1 MTHENERA
9 QPAATSTTPAQ
20 GAGVALAGLMS
31 RVDLRKPYDPH
42 QVEQP
47 LYQWWEAAG
56 LLIPD
61 EHAPLSPFTIS
72 IPPPNVTGELH
83 LGHAMYVIQ
92 DVMIRWRRMQGYKT
106 LWLPGTDHAGIATQ
120 LQVEKKLRSEGT
132 SRQELGRE
140 AFLEETWKWTRKY
153 GGTIQQQLR
162 RLGAS
167 CDWNRER
174 FTLDEG
180 LSRAVHTA
188 FKRLYDDGLIYRGTY
203 LVNWSPNLGTA
214 VSDLE
219 VDYETRQGTL
229 WYVRYPLV
237 DEQASLPADTW
248 GSGSWAASASEYIAV
263 ATTRPET
270 ILGDTAVAV
279 NPDDERYTHLIGRN
293 VLLPAVGRII
303 PIIADAYVESEFG
316 TGAVKITPA
325 HDPNDYEVGQR
336 HHLPM
341 INIMNLDVSLNDEAG
356 PYTGMDRFVARKALL
371 EDLKREGL
379 LVKEEPHTLNV
390 AISQRG
396 GEVIEPMLS
405 EQWFVHMRPLADMAQ
420 AAVQEGRT
428 RIIPEHFEKVYT
440 HWMENIRDWCISR
453 QLWWGHRIPVWYTP
467 DGQVIVPD
475 PDDPPPANATQDPD
489 VLDTWFSSGLWPFST
504 LGWPDDTEDMRT
516 FYPTSVMETGYDILF
531 FWVARMMM
539 MGCYLTGQEPFHTV
553 YLHGLVR
560 DEHGRKMSKTANN
573 VINPL
578 EIMDQYGT
586 DALRFTLTTSGSPG
600 QDLNLNPQRIEA
612 SRNFA
617 NKVWNITRFVVGA
630 PERASVSIA
639 RIAQLAGE
647 TEPHPFPPR
656 SQALAHHPAATLSD
670 RWILSRYGKLVT
682 EGDRLLEGYNFG
694 EAGRQI
700 EDFLWSAFADWYVEA
715 AKVQLEAD
723 EPQRTLTC
731 GVLFTVLEGSLRL
744 LHPFM
749 PFLTETAWQ
758 ILRQAAP
765 ADGTVPERKLQHDEP
780 MTTPPPQADLS
791 VQSRSSIMIAV
802 YPTVD
807 SVIRDEA
814 AERLFGLLQE
824 LITGIRNVR
833 NEYKVEATRWIAA
846 TMIAGPH
853 TAMLLEQAALISTL
867 ARVDAEH
874 LTIVS
879 ERNETVAADLAQQS
893 ATLVVGS
900 VEVLLP
906 LAGLIDLKVEHTR
919 LQKELQ
925 EAEAEVSRREARLAN
940 ADFVN
945 KAPPAVVQRERD
957 NLVTVQ
963 ATVERLRERLANLL
977 TMMKDA

>member
-1 MTHENERA
+1 
-9 QPAATSTTPAQ
+9 
-20 GAGVALAGLMS
+20 
-31 RVDLRKPYDPH
+31 
-42 QVEQP
+42 
-47 LYQWWEAAG
+47 
-56 LLIPD
+56 
-61 EHAPLSPFTIS
+61 
-72 IPPPNVTGELH
+72 
-83 LGHAMYVIQ
+83 
-92 DVMIRWRRMQGYKT
+92 
-106 LWLPGTDHAGIATQ
+106 
-120 LQVEKKLRSEGT
+120 
-132 SRQELGRE
+132 
-140 AFLEETWKWTRKY
+140 
-153 GGTIQQQLR
+153 
-162 RLGAS
+162 
-167 CDWNRER
+167 
-174 FTLDEG
+174 
-180 LSRAVHTA
+180 
-188 FKRLYDDGLIYRGTY
+188 
-203 LVNWSPNLGTA
+203 
-214 VSDLE
+214 
-219 VDYETRQGTL
+219 
-229 WYVRYPLV
+229 
-237 DEQASLPADTW
+237 
-248 GSGSWAASASEYIAV
+248 
-263 ATTRPET
+263 
-270 ILGDTAVAV
+270 
-279 NPDDERYTHLIGRN
+279 
-293 VLLPAVGRII
+293 
-303 PIIADAYVESEFG
+303 
-316 TGAVKITPA
+316 
-325 HDPNDYEVGQR
+325 
-336 HHLPM
+336 
-341 INIMNLDVSLNDEAG
+341 
-356 PYTGMDRFVARKALL
+356 
-371 EDLKREGL
+371 
-379 LVKEEPHTLNV
+379 
-390 AISQRG
+390 
-396 GEVIEPMLS
+396 
-405 EQWFVHMRPLADMAQ
+405 
-420 AAVQEGRT
+420 
-428 RIIPEHFEKVYT
+428 
-440 HWMENIRDWCISR
+440 
-453 QLWWGHRIPVWYTP
+453 
-467 DGQVIVPD
+467 
-475 PDDPPPANATQDPD
+475 
-489 VLDTWFSSGLWPFST
+489 
-504 LGWPDDTEDMRT
+504 MRT

-539 MGCYLTGQEPFHTV
+539 MGCYLTGTEPFHTV

-573 VINPL
+573 VVNPL

-630 PERASVSIA
+630 PERAGVSIA
-639 RIAQLAGE
+639 SIAQLAGDAPPP
-647 TEPHPFPPR
+647 PHPFPPR
-656 SQALAHHPAATLSD
+656 SQALAHHPAATRAD
-670 RWILSRYGKLVT
+670 RWVLSRYGKLVT
-682 EGDRLLEGYNFG
+682 EVDRLLEGYNFG

-700 EDFLWSAFADWYVEA
+700 EDFLWSEFADWYVEA
-715 AKVQLEAD
+715 AKVQLEAT

-758 ILRQAAP
+758 LLRQAAP
-765 ADGTVPERKLQHDEP
+765 AAGAVPRREVQHDEP
-780 MTTPPPQADLS
+780 MTTPPPQADPS
-791 VQSRSSIMIAV
+791 VPSRSSIMKAV

-853 TAMLLEQAALISTL
+853 TAMLQEQAALISTL